1 MKLCVTRAIQA
12 VSRLSSLAVH
22 HMRPCLRQMPHGD
35 QWQHQEAPRPACERR
50 DLAGLLSLKQDAAKR
65 TRAAGQ
71 RLPGLVRQLSR
82 EESIATKLCW
92 RLVDI
97 APGELG

>member
-1 MKLCVTRAIQA
+1 MPAADAPWGPVEAPGG
-12 VSRLSSLAVH
+12 SSPSVRTS
-22 HMRPCLRQMPHGD
+22 RPCG
-35 QWQHQEAPRPACERR
+35 
-50 DLAGLLSLKQDAAKR
+50 AGLLSLEQDAAKR
-65 TRAAGQ
+65 TRGAGQ
-71 RLPGLVRQLSR
+71 RLQGLVRQLGR